1 MCLLASLLLAA
12 ASVFRSR
19 RAPPTSQESP
29 RAVSASERA
38 CGRLL
43 LAYALH
49 YLPYFLLGRQLYVHH
64 YYPALYF
71 NCLLS
76 GAVVDIF
83 ISRIRSSS
91 SHVKV
96 ECRVDIIKKNVWV
109 PSVDIYSPLSDLCCP
124 SNLPITVQGVCV
136 LAVAGL
142 LYCGGLVTTFLHF
155 SPTVYGMEGGKE
167 NYAKLPNSSYHH
179 LHWVSSWDL

>member
-12 ASVFRSR
+12 ASVFLTR
-19 RAPPTSQESP
+19 RAAPASSESQ

-38 CGRLL
+38 CGPLL

-96 ECRVDIIKKNVWV
+96 E
-109 PSVDIYSPLSDLCCP
+109 
-124 SNLPITVQGVCV
+124 
-136 LAVAGL
+136 
-142 LYCGGLVTTFLHF
+142 
-155 SPTVYGMEGGKE
+155 
-167 NYAKLPNSSYHH
+167 
-179 LHWVSSWDL
+179 